1 MRAFLNARLKGLS
14 TALSRRPHG
23 LALILLGVI
32 FVSLNLFSN
41 LALRNA
47 RLDLTENGLFTLSQG
62 TRNIVAALEE
72 PVRLTFYYSQ
82 DIAANQP
89 GLRVEAQR
97 VRDMLEEITM
107 ASNGKVR
114 LDIIDPEPFSEAED
128 QAVAQGLVARP
139 VAEGEVV
146 YFGLVGTN
154 LVDSVEIIPYFAAE
168 RQQYLEYDLA
178 RMLHNLG
185 RPEKPVLGIISNL
198 PLDTGAG
205 GIMAAMR
212 GQSQPFLIYAELS
225 DRFELEFIVADTV
238 RIPSRIDV
246 LLLAHP
252 RPLSDI
258 QSYAIDQFVMRG
270 GRVIAFIDPQ
280 SEVSM
285 TAGPNGEPL
294 RGYTEQS
301 DMPLL
306 MRQWGVGMAENMII
320 ADRKRAQRVAAGRDA
335 RRALTDYI
343 LWMGL
348 GPGEMNADDPI
359 TGTIDRLNIGTVGAL
374 RPLEGATTQFTPLV
388 TSSDEAGLMT
398 RDYVLTAPTPDA
410 LQRRFAIGEAPFT
423 IAARI
428 SGSVTSAYVDGPP
441 AAENSKGERAQA
453 DKHKT
458 ATDAANI
465 IVFAD
470 SDFFDDRFW
479 VSEQNYLGQRFGVP
493 IADNGKFLLNTVEN
507 LMGSND
513 LISLRGREKAARPF
527 TRIDNLRRAAETEYL
542 AEQQNLVARIEAAQS
557 ELDRLEQSG
566 AQLAEADEAASAY
579 RAELLS
585 ARKALRRVQG
595 NLRRDIETLQGRLTW
610 ANIIIM
616 PVLMSGLALLLA
628 WRQRRQRLA
637 TQKAGGL
644 IVDMADKASEENA
657 QEKGAA

>member
-1 MRAFLNARLKGLS
+1 MGARVS
-14 TALSRRPHG
+14 NIFAARPHG
-23 LALILLGVI
+23 VALALLALI

-41 LALRNA
+41 LTLRNA
-47 RLDLTENGLFTLSQG
+47 RLDLTENGLFTLSDG
-62 TRNIVAALEE
+62 TRNIVAGLQE
-72 PVRLTFYYSQ
+72 PVRLKFYYSRS
-82 DIAANQP
+82 IAANQP

-107 ASNGKVR
+107 ASDGMVQ
-114 LDIIDPEPFSEAED
+114 LEIIDPEPFSEAED
-128 QAVAQGLVARP
+128 QAVGQGLVARP

-154 LVDSVEIIPYFAAE
+154 LVDNVEIIPYFATE
-168 RQQYLEYDLA
+168 RQQYLEYDVA
-178 RMLHNLG
+178 RLLHNLA
-185 RPEKPVLGIISNL
+185 RPQKPVLGIISNL

-212 GQSQPFLIYAELS
+212 GQSQPFLIYAELA
-225 DRFELEFIVADTV
+225 DRFAIEFIAPDSVK
-238 RIPSRIDV
+238 IPKRVDV

-258 QSYAIDQFVMRG
+258 QAYAVDQFVMRG
-270 GRVIAFIDPQ
+270 GRVIAFLDPQ
-280 SEVSM
+280 SEVSL

-301 DMPLL
+301 NMPLL
-306 MRQWGVGMAENMII
+306 MRQWGVRMLSDMIV

-348 GPGEMNADDPI
+348 GPSEMNGDDPV
-359 TGTIDRLNIGTVGAL
+359 TGNIDRLNIGTVGAL
-374 RPLEGATTQFTPLV
+374 QPLEGASTGFTPLV

-398 RDYVLTAPTPDA
+398 RDYVLSAPTPDA
-410 LQRRFAIGEAPFT
+410 LQRRFAVGEAPYT
-423 IAARI
+423 IAARLAGPI
-428 SGSVTSAYVDGPP
+428 LSAFDGPP
-441 AAENSKGERAQA
+441 ESETEKGERAKPQ
-453 DKHKT
+453 DHKDST
-458 ATDAANI
+458 QAANI

-493 IADNGKFLLNTVEN
+493 IADNGKFLLNAVEN

-527 TRIDNLRRAAETEYL
+527 SRIEDLRRAAETEYL
-542 AEQQNLVARIEAAQS
+542 AEQQNLVARIEAAQA
-557 ELDRLEQSG
+557 ELDRLEQG
-566 AQLAEADEAASAY
+566 AQLAEADKAASAY
-579 RAELLS
+579 RAELLQ

-595 NLRRDIETLQGRLTW
+595 DLRRDIEALESRLTW

-616 PVLMSGLALLLA
+616 PLMISVLAVILA
-628 WRQRRQRLA
+628 WRQRRRRLA

-644 IVDMADKASEENA
+644 IVDETTGGQK
-657 QEKGAA
+657 QGAG

>member
-1 MRAFLNARLKGLS
+1 MGAGVSKIFA
-14 TALSRRPHG
+14 ARPHG
-23 LALILLGVI
+23 VALVLLALI

-47 RLDLTENGLFTLSQG
+47 RLDLTENGLFTLSDG
-62 TRNIVAALEE
+62 TRNIVGALKE
-72 PVRLTFYYSQ
+72 PVRLKFYYSRS
-82 DIAANQP
+82 IAADQP

-97 VRDMLEEITM
+97 VRDLLEEITM
-107 ASNGKVR
+107 ASDGMVQ

-128 QAVAQGLVARP
+128 QAVGQGLVSRP
-139 VAEGEVV
+139 VAEGDVV

-154 LVDSVEIIPYFAAE
+154 MVDSVEVIPYFATE
-168 RQQYLEYDLA
+168 RQQYLEYDVA
-178 RMLHNLG
+178 RLLHNLA
-185 RPEKPVLGIISNL
+185 RPQKPVLGIISNL

-212 GQSQPFLIYAELS
+212 GQSQPFLIYAELA
-225 DRFELEFIVADTV
+225 DRFRIEFIPPDRVK
-238 RIPSRIDV
+238 IPAQVDV

-258 QSYAIDQFVMRG
+258 QAYAVDQFVMRG
-270 GRVIAFIDPQ
+270 GRVIAFLDPQ
-280 SEVSM
+280 SEVSL

-301 DMPLL
+301 NMPLL
-306 MRQWGVGMAENMII
+306 MRQWGVRMFSDMIV
-320 ADRKRAQRVAAGRDA
+320 ADRKRAQRVASGRDA

-348 GPGEMNADDPI
+348 GPSEMNSDDPV
-359 TGTIDRLNIGTVGAL
+359 TGNIDRLNIGTVGAL
-374 RPLEGATTQFTPLV
+374 QPLDGASTSFTPLV
-388 TSSDEAGLMT
+388 SSSDEAGLMT
-398 RDYVLTAPTPDA
+398 RDYVLSGPTPDA
-410 LQRRFAIGEAPFT
+410 LQRRFAIGEAPYT
-423 IAARI
+423 IAARLDGPI
-428 SGSVTSAYVDGPP
+428 VSAFDGPP
-441 AAENSKGERAQA
+441 ESETEKGERAKPQ
-453 DKHKT
+453 DHKDST
-458 ATDAANI
+458 QAANI

-493 IADNGKFLLNTVEN
+493 IADNGKFLLNAVEN

-527 TRIDNLRRAAETEYL
+527 SRIEDLRRAAETEYL
-542 AEQQNLVARIEAAQS
+542 AEQQNLVARIEAAQA
-557 ELDRLEQSG
+557 ELDRLEQG
-566 AQLAEADEAASAY
+566 AQLAEADQAASAY
-579 RAELLS
+579 RAELLQ

-595 NLRRDIETLQGRLTW
+595 DLRRDIEALESRLTW

-616 PVLMSGLALLLA
+616 PLMISALAVILA
-628 WRQRRQRLA
+628 WRQRRRRLA

-644 IVDMADKASEENA
+644 IVDETTGRQKE
-657 QEKGAA
+657 GAG

>member
-1 MRAFLNARLKGLS
+1 L
-14 TALSRRPHG
+14 RRPHA

-62 TRNIVAALEE
+62 TRNIVAALDE
-72 PVRLTFYYSQ
+72 PIRLKFYYSQ

-107 ASNGKVR
+107 AANGMVQ

-154 LVDSVEIIPYFAAE
+154 LVDSVEIIPYFATE

-212 GQSQPFLIYAELS
+212 GQSQPFLIYAELA

-238 RIPSRIDV
+238 RIPTRIDA

-252 RPLSDI
+252 RPLTDI
-258 QSYAIDQFVMRG
+258 QAYAIDQFVMLG

-280 SEVSM
+280 SEVSL

-294 RGYTEQS
+294 RGYSEQS
-301 DMPLL
+301 DLPLL
-306 MRQWGVGMAENMII
+306 MRQWGLAMAGDMII

-348 GPGEMNADDPI
+348 GPSEMNADDPI
-359 TGTIDRLNIGTVGAL
+359 TGNIDRLNIGTAGAL
-374 RPLEGATTQFTPLV
+374 RPIDGATTSFTPLV

-398 RDYVLTAPTPDA
+398 RDYVLSAPTPDA

-423 IAARI
+423 IAARL
-428 SGSVTSAYVDGPP
+428 SGPVETAFADGPP
-441 AAENSKGERAQA
+441 AAENSKGERAKAAAHQTE
-453 DKHKT
+453 T
-458 ATDAANI
+458 AAANI
-465 IVFAD
+465 VVFAD

-493 IADNGKFLLNTVEN
+493 IADNGKFLLNAVEN

-527 TRIDNLRRAAETEYL
+527 TRIENLRRAAEADYL
-542 AEQQNLVARIEAAQS
+542 TEQQNLVARIEAAQA

-595 NLRRDIETLQGRLTW
+595 NLRRDIEALEGRLTW

-616 PVLMSGLALLLA
+616 PVLISGLALVLA

-644 IVDMADKASEENA
+644 IIDDDIA
-657 QEKGAA
+657 QKGAA

>member
-1 MRAFLNARLKGLS
+1 MGARVS
-14 TALSRRPHG
+14 NIFAARPHG
-23 LALILLGVI
+23 VALALLALI

-41 LALRNA
+41 LTLRNA
-47 RLDLTENGLFTLSQG
+47 RLDLTENGLFTLSDG
-62 TRNIVAALEE
+62 TRNIVAGLQE
-72 PVRLTFYYSQ
+72 PVRLKFYYSRS
-82 DIAANQP
+82 IAANQP

-107 ASNGKVR
+107 ASDGMVQ
-114 LDIIDPEPFSEAED
+114 LEIIDPEPFSEAED
-128 QAVAQGLVARP
+128 QAVGQGLVARP

-154 LVDSVEIIPYFAAE
+154 LVDNVEIIPYFATE
-168 RQQYLEYDLA
+168 RQQYLEYDVA
-178 RMLHNLG
+178 RLLHNLA
-185 RPEKPVLGIISNL
+185 RPQKPVLGIISNL

-212 GQSQPFLIYAELS
+212 GQSQPFLIYAELA
-225 DRFELEFIVADTV
+225 DRFAIEFIAPDSVK
-238 RIPSRIDV
+238 IPKRVDV

-258 QSYAIDQFVMRG
+258 QAYAVDQFVMRG
-270 GRVIAFIDPQ
+270 GRVIAFLDPQ
-280 SEVSM
+280 SEVSL

-301 DMPLL
+301 NMPLL
-306 MRQWGVGMAENMII
+306 MRQWGVRMLSDMIV

-348 GPGEMNADDPI
+348 GPSEMNGDDPV
-359 TGTIDRLNIGTVGAL
+359 TGNIDRLNIGTVGAL
-374 RPLEGATTQFTPLV
+374 QPLEGASTDFTPLV
-388 TSSDEAGLMT
+388 TSSDEAGLMI
-398 RDYVLTAPTPDA
+398 RDYVLSAPTPDA
-410 LQRRFAIGEAPFT
+410 LQRRFAVGEAPYT
-423 IAARI
+423 IAARLAGPI
-428 SGSVTSAYVDGPP
+428 VSAFDGPP
-441 AAENSKGERAQA
+441 ESETEKGERAKPQ
-453 DKHKT
+453 DHKDST
-458 ATDAANI
+458 QAANI

-493 IADNGKFLLNTVEN
+493 IADNGKFLLNAVEN

-527 TRIDNLRRAAETEYL
+527 SRIEDLRRAAETEYL
-542 AEQQNLVARIEAAQS
+542 AEQQNLVARIEAAQA
-557 ELDRLEQSG
+557 ELDRLEQG
-566 AQLAEADEAASAY
+566 AQLAEADKAASAY
-579 RAELLS
+579 RAELLQ

-595 NLRRDIETLQGRLTW
+595 DLRRDIEALESRLTW

-616 PVLMSGLALLLA
+616 PLMISVLAVILA
-628 WRQRRQRLA
+628 WRQRRRRLA

-644 IVDMADKASEENA
+644 IVDETTGGQK
-657 QEKGAA
+657 QGAG

>member
-1 MRAFLNARLKGLS
+1 MRAVLSLQFFARFAARLSGGL
-14 TALSRRPHG
+14 LRRPHA
-23 LALILLGVI
+23 LALILLSVI

-62 TRNIVAALEE
+62 TRNIVAALDE
-72 PVRLTFYYSQ
+72 PIRLKFYYSQ

-107 ASNGKVR
+107 AANGMVQ

-154 LVDSVEIIPYFAAE
+154 LVDSVEIIPYFATE

-212 GQSQPFLIYAELS
+212 GQSQPFLIYAELA

-238 RIPSRIDV
+238 RIPTRIDA

-252 RPLSDI
+252 RPLTDI
-258 QSYAIDQFVMRG
+258 QAYAIDQFVMLG

-280 SEVSM
+280 SEVSL

-294 RGYTEQS
+294 RGYSEQS
-301 DMPLL
+301 DLPLL
-306 MRQWGVGMAENMII
+306 MRQWGLAMAGDMII

-348 GPGEMNADDPI
+348 GPSEMNADDPI
-359 TGTIDRLNIGTVGAL
+359 TGNIDRLNIGTAGAL
-374 RPLEGATTQFTPLV
+374 RPIDGATTSFTPLV

-398 RDYVLTAPTPDA
+398 RDYVLSAPTPDA

-423 IAARI
+423 IAARL
-428 SGSVTSAYVDGPP
+428 SGPVETAFADGPP
-441 AAENSKGERAQA
+441 AAENSKGERAKAAAHQTE
-453 DKHKT
+453 T
-458 ATDAANI
+458 AAANI
-465 IVFAD
+465 VVFAD

-493 IADNGKFLLNTVEN
+493 IADNGKFLLNAVEN

-527 TRIDNLRRAAETEYL
+527 TRIENLRRAAEADYL
-542 AEQQNLVARIEAAQS
+542 TEQQNLVARIEAAQA

-595 NLRRDIETLQGRLTW
+595 NLRRDIEALEGRLTW

-616 PVLMSGLALLLA
+616 PMLISGLSLVLA

-644 IVDMADKASEENA
+644 IIDDDTA
-657 QEKGAA
+657 QKGAA

>member
-1 MRAFLNARLKGLS
+1 MRAVLSLQFFARFAARLSGGL
-14 TALSRRPHG
+14 LRRPHA
-23 LALILLGVI
+23 LALILLSVI

-62 TRNIVAALEE
+62 TRNIVAALDE
-72 PVRLTFYYSQ
+72 PIRLKFYYSQ

-107 ASNGKVR
+107 AANGMVQ
-114 LDIIDPEPFSEAED
+114 LDIVDPEPFSEAED

-154 LVDSVEIIPYFAAE
+154 LVDSVEIIPYFATE

-212 GQSQPFLIYAELS
+212 GQSQPFLIYAELA

-238 RIPSRIDV
+238 RIPTRIDA

-252 RPLSDI
+252 RPLTDI
-258 QSYAIDQFVMRG
+258 QAYAIDQFVMLG

-280 SEVSM
+280 SEVSL

-294 RGYTEQS
+294 RGYSEQS
-301 DMPLL
+301 DLPLL
-306 MRQWGVGMAENMII
+306 MRQWGLAMAGDMII

-348 GPGEMNADDPI
+348 GPSEMNADDPI
-359 TGTIDRLNIGTVGAL
+359 TGNIDRLNIGTAGAL
-374 RPLEGATTQFTPLV
+374 RPIDGATTSFTPLV

-398 RDYVLTAPTPDA
+398 RDYVLSAPTPDA

-423 IAARI
+423 IAARL
-428 SGSVTSAYVDGPP
+428 SGPVETAFADGPP
-441 AAENSKGERAQA
+441 AAENSKGERAKAAAHQTE
-453 DKHKT
+453 T
-458 ATDAANI
+458 AAANI
-465 IVFAD
+465 VVFAD

-493 IADNGKFLLNTVEN
+493 IADNGKFLLNAVEN

-527 TRIDNLRRAAETEYL
+527 TRIENLRRAAEADYL
-542 AEQQNLVARIEAAQS
+542 TEQQNLVARIEAAQA

-595 NLRRDIETLQGRLTW
+595 NLRRDIEALEGRLTW

-616 PVLMSGLALLLA
+616 PMLISGLSLVLA

-644 IVDMADKASEENA
+644 IIDDDTA
-657 QEKGAA
+657 QKGAA

>member
-1 MRAFLNARLKGLS
+1 MQRLTTFIASAVMIWRA
-14 TALSRRPHG
+14 RPHAVALVL
-23 LALILLGVI
+23 LAVT

-41 LALRNA
+41 LMLRNA
-47 RLDLTENGLFTLSQG
+47 RLDLTENGLFTLSDG
-62 TRNIVAALEE
+62 TRNIVAGLKE
-72 PVRLTFYYSQ
+72 PVRLKFYYSQ
-82 DIAANQP
+82 SIATDQP
-89 GLRVEAQR
+89 GLRIEAQR
-97 VRDMLEEITM
+97 VRDMLEEISL
-107 ASNGKVR
+107 AANGMVT

-154 LVDSVEIIPYFAAE
+154 LVDSVEVIAYFAAE

-178 RMLHNLG
+178 RLLHNLA
-185 RPEKPVLGIISNL
+185 RPEKPVLGIMSNL

-212 GQSQPFLIYAELS
+212 GQSQPFLIYAELA
-225 DRFELEFIVADTV
+225 DRFQIDFIAPDAVKIANRV
-238 RIPSRIDV
+238 DV

-252 RPLSDI
+252 RALTDVQAYSV
-258 QSYAIDQFVMRG
+258 DQFVMRG
-270 GRVIAFIDPQ
+270 GRVIAFLDPQ
-280 SEVSM
+280 SEVSL

-301 DMPLL
+301 DLPRL
-306 MRQWGVGMAENMII
+306 MRQWGVTMARDMII

-335 RRALTDYI
+335 RRALVDYI

-348 GPGEMNADDPI
+348 GPGEINRDDPI
-359 TGTIDRLNIGTVGAL
+359 TGNIDRLNIGTAGAL
-374 RPLEGATTQFTPLV
+374 MPLADATTAFSPLV

-398 RDYVLTAPTPDA
+398 RDYVLSAPTPDA
-410 LQRRFAIGEAPFT
+410 LQRRFSVGEAPYV
-423 IAARI
+423 IAARL
-428 SGSVTSAYVDGPP
+428 SGAVVSAFPDGPP
-441 AAENSKGERAQA
+441 VNATENAKGLRAKPE
-453 DKHKT
+453 DHKST
-458 ATDAANI
+458 TEAANI
-465 IVFAD
+465 VVFAD

-493 IADNGKFLLNTVEN
+493 IADNGKFLLNAVEN

-527 TRIDNLRRAAETEYL
+527 TRIEDLRRMAETEYL
-542 AEQQNLVARIEAAQS
+542 AEQQNLVARIEAAQA

-566 AQLAEADEAASAY
+566 AQLAEADEAAGVY
-579 RAELLS
+579 RAELLA

-595 NLRRDIETLQGRLTW
+595 DLRRDIETLEARLTG
-610 ANIIIM
+610 ANIGVM
-616 PVLMSGLALLLA
+616 PLLISALALILA

-644 IVDMADKASEENA
+644 IVDEHEQVSA
-657 QEKGAA
+657 GGRG

>member
-1 MRAFLNARLKGLS
+1 M
-14 TALSRRPHG
+14 
-23 LALILLGVI
+23 V
-32 FVSLNLFSN
+32 
-41 LALRNA
+41 
-47 RLDLTENGLFTLSQG
+47 Q
-62 TRNIVAALEE
+62 
-72 PVRLTFYYSQ
+72 
-82 DIAANQP
+82 
-89 GLRVEAQR
+89 
-97 VRDMLEEITM
+97 
-107 ASNGKVR
+107 

-154 LVDSVEIIPYFAAE
+154 LVDSVEIIPYFATE

-212 GQSQPFLIYAELS
+212 GQSQPFLIYAELA

-238 RIPSRIDV
+238 RIPTRIDA

-252 RPLSDI
+252 RPLTDI
-258 QSYAIDQFVMRG
+258 QAYAIDQFVMLG

-280 SEVSM
+280 SEVSL

-294 RGYTEQS
+294 RGYSEQS
-301 DMPLL
+301 DLPLL
-306 MRQWGVGMAENMII
+306 MRQWGLAMAGDMII

-348 GPGEMNADDPI
+348 GPSEMNADDPI
-359 TGTIDRLNIGTVGAL
+359 TGNIDRLNIGTAGAL
-374 RPLEGATTQFTPLV
+374 RPIDGATTSFTPLV

-398 RDYVLTAPTPDA
+398 RDYVLSAPTPDA

-423 IAARI
+423 IAARL
-428 SGSVTSAYVDGPP
+428 SGPVETAFADGPP
-441 AAENSKGERAQA
+441 AAENSKGERAKAAAHQTE
-453 DKHKT
+453 T
-458 ATDAANI
+458 AAANI
-465 IVFAD
+465 VVFAD

-493 IADNGKFLLNTVEN
+493 IADNGKFLLNAVEN

-527 TRIDNLRRAAETEYL
+527 TRIENLRRAAEADYL
-542 AEQQNLVARIEAAQS
+542 TEQQNLVARIEAAQA

-595 NLRRDIETLQGRLTW
+595 NLRRDIEALEGRLTW

-616 PVLMSGLALLLA
+616 PVLISGLALVLA

-644 IVDMADKASEENA
+644 IIDDDIA
-657 QEKGAA
+657 QKGAA

>member
-1 MRAFLNARLKGLS
+1 MRAVLSLQFFARFAARLSGGL
-14 TALSRRPHG
+14 LRRPHA
-23 LALILLGVI
+23 LALILLSVI

-62 TRNIVAALEE
+62 TRNIVAALDE
-72 PVRLTFYYSQ
+72 PIRLKFYYSQ

-107 ASNGKVR
+107 AANGMVQ

-154 LVDSVEIIPYFAAE
+154 LVDSVEIIPYFATE

-212 GQSQPFLIYAELS
+212 GQSQPFLIYAELA

-238 RIPSRIDV
+238 RIPTRIDA

-252 RPLSDI
+252 RPLTDI
-258 QSYAIDQFVMRG
+258 QAYAIDQFVMLG

-280 SEVSM
+280 SEVSL

-294 RGYTEQS
+294 RGYSEQS
-301 DMPLL
+301 DLPLL
-306 MRQWGVGMAENMII
+306 MRQWGLAMAGDMII

-348 GPGEMNADDPI
+348 GPSEMNADDPI
-359 TGTIDRLNIGTVGAL
+359 TGNIDRLNIGTAGAL
-374 RPLEGATTQFTPLV
+374 RPIDGATTSFTPLV

-398 RDYVLTAPTPDA
+398 RDYVLSAPTPDA

-423 IAARI
+423 IAARL
-428 SGSVTSAYVDGPP
+428 SGPVETAFADGPP
-441 AAENSKGERAQA
+441 AAENSKGERAKAAAHQTE
-453 DKHKT
+453 T
-458 ATDAANI
+458 AAANI
-465 IVFAD
+465 VVFAD

-493 IADNGKFLLNTVEN
+493 IADNGKFLLNAVEN

-527 TRIDNLRRAAETEYL
+527 TRIENLRRAAEADYL
-542 AEQQNLVARIEAAQS
+542 TEQQNLVARIEAAQA

-595 NLRRDIETLQGRLTW
+595 NLRRDIEALEGRLTW

-616 PVLMSGLALLLA
+616 PVLISGLALVLA

-644 IVDMADKASEENA
+644 IIDDDIA
-657 QEKGAA
+657 QKGAA

>member
-1 MRAFLNARLKGLS
+1 MRA
-14 TALSRRPHG
+14 ALSKIFTARPNG
-23 LALILLGVI
+23 VALVLLTLI
-32 FVSLNLFSN
+32 FLSLNLFSN

-47 RLDLTENGLFTLSQG
+47 RLDLTENGLFTLSDG
-62 TRNIVAALEE
+62 TRNIVAGLQET
-72 PVRLTFYYSQ
+72 VRLKFYYSRS
-82 DIAANQP
+82 IAANQP

-107 ASNGKVR
+107 AADGMVQ
-114 LDIIDPEPFSEAED
+114 LEIIDPEPFSEAED

-154 LVDSVEIIPYFAAE
+154 LVDNVEIIPYFATE
-168 RQQYLEYDLA
+168 RQQYLEYDVA
-178 RMLHNLG
+178 RLLHNLA
-185 RPEKPVLGIISNL
+185 RPQKPVLGIISNL

-212 GQSQPFLIYAELS
+212 GQSQPFLIYAELA
-225 DRFELEFIVADTV
+225 DRFAIEFIAPDSVK
-238 RIPSRIDV
+238 IPNRVDV

-258 QSYAIDQFVMRG
+258 QTYAVDQFVMRG
-270 GRVIAFIDPQ
+270 GRVIAFLDPQ
-280 SEVSM
+280 SEVSL

-294 RGYTEQS
+294 RGYSEQS
-301 DMPLL
+301 DMPVL
-306 MRQWGVGMAENMII
+306 MRQWGVRMLGDMIV

-348 GPGEMNADDPI
+348 GPSEMNGDDPV
-359 TGTIDRLNIGTVGAL
+359 TGNIDRLNIGTVGAL
-374 RPLEGATTQFTPLV
+374 RPLDGASTSFTPLV
-388 TSSDEAGLMT
+388 TSSDDAGLMT
-398 RDYVLTAPTPDA
+398 RDYVLSAPTPDA
-410 LQRRFAIGEAPFT
+410 LQRRFAVGEAPYV
-423 IAARI
+423 IAARLAGPI
-428 SGSVTSAYVDGPP
+428 VSAFDAPP
-441 AAENSKGERAQA
+441 EAATEKGERAKPQ
-453 DKHKT
+453 DHKNR
-458 ATDAANI
+458 TDAANI

-493 IADNGKFLLNTVEN
+493 IADNGKFLLNAVEN

-527 TRIDNLRRAAETEYL
+527 TRIEDLRRVAETEYL
-542 AEQQNLVARIEAAQS
+542 AEQQNLLARIEAAQA
-557 ELDRLEQSG
+557 ELDRLEQG
-566 AQLAEADEAASAY
+566 AQLAEADKAASAY
-579 RAELLS
+579 RAELVQ

-595 NLRRDIETLQGRLTW
+595 DLRRDIEALESRLTW

-616 PVLMSGLALLLA
+616 PLMISALAVLLA

-644 IVDMADKASEENA
+644 IVEETA
-657 QEKGAA
+657 GGREQGAG

>member
-1 MRAFLNARLKGLS
+1 MRA
-14 TALSRRPHG
+14 ALSKIFTARPHG
-23 LALILLGVI
+23 VALVLLTLI
-32 FVSLNLFSN
+32 FLSLNLFSN

-47 RLDLTENGLFTLSQG
+47 RLDLTENGLFTLSDG
-62 TRNIVAALEE
+62 TRNIVAGLQE
-72 PVRLTFYYSQ
+72 PVRLKFYYSRS
-82 DIAANQP
+82 IAANQP

-107 ASNGKVR
+107 AADGMVQ
-114 LDIIDPEPFSEAED
+114 LEIIDPEPFSEAED

-154 LVDSVEIIPYFAAE
+154 LVDNVEIIPYFATE
-168 RQQYLEYDLA
+168 RQQYLEYDVVRL
-178 RMLHNLG
+178 LHNLA
-185 RPEKPVLGIISNL
+185 RPQKPVLGIISNL

-212 GQSQPFLIYAELS
+212 GQSQPFLIYAELA
-225 DRFELEFIVADTV
+225 DRFAIEFIAPDSVK
-238 RIPSRIDV
+238 IPNRVDV

-258 QSYAIDQFVMRG
+258 QTYAVDQFVMRG
-270 GRVIAFIDPQ
+270 GRIIAFLDPQ
-280 SEVSM
+280 SEVSL

-294 RGYTEQS
+294 RGYSEQS
-301 DMPLL
+301 DMPVL
-306 MRQWGVGMAENMII
+306 MRQWGVRMLGDMIV

-348 GPGEMNADDPI
+348 GPSEMNGDDPV
-359 TGTIDRLNIGTVGAL
+359 TGNIDRLNIGTVGAL
-374 RPLEGATTQFTPLV
+374 RPLDGASTSFTPLV
-388 TSSDEAGLMT
+388 TSSDDAGLMT
-398 RDYVLTAPTPDA
+398 RDYVLSAPTPDA
-410 LQRRFAIGEAPFT
+410 LQRRFAVGEAPYV
-423 IAARI
+423 IAARLAGPI
-428 SGSVTSAYVDGPP
+428 VSAFDAPP
-441 AAENSKGERAQA
+441 EAATEKGEGAKPQ
-453 DKHKT
+453 DHKNR
-458 ATDAANI
+458 TDAANI

-493 IADNGKFLLNTVEN
+493 IADNGKFLLNAVEN

-527 TRIDNLRRAAETEYL
+527 TRIEDLRRVAETEYL
-542 AEQQNLVARIEAAQS
+542 AEQQNLVARIEAAQA
-557 ELDRLEQSG
+557 ELDRLEQG
-566 AQLAEADEAASAY
+566 AQLAEADKAASAY
-579 RAELLS
+579 RAELVQ

-595 NLRRDIETLQGRLTW
+595 DLRRDIEALESRLTW

-616 PVLMSGLALLLA
+616 PLMISALAVLLA
-628 WRQRRQRLA
+628 WRQRRRRLA

-644 IVDMADKASEENA
+644 IVEETA
-657 QEKGAA
+657 GGREQGAG

>member
-1 MRAFLNARLKGLS
+1 MRKLFSAYLLPVLATL
-14 TALSRRPHG
+14 TARPHA
-23 LALILLGVI
+23 LALMLLAVI
-32 FVSLNLFSN
+32 FLSLNLFSN

-47 RLDLTENGLFTLSQG
+47 RLDLTENGLFTLSDG

-72 PVRLTFYYSQ
+72 PVRLKYYYSQ
-82 DIAANQP
+82 NIAANQP
-89 GLRVEAQR
+89 RLRVEAQR

-107 ASNGKVR
+107 ASQGMVT

-139 VAEGEVV
+139 IAEGEVV

-154 LVDSVEIIPYFAAE
+154 LVDSVEIIPYFAPE

-185 RPEKPVLGIISNL
+185 RPQKPVLGIISNL

-212 GQSQPFLIYAELS
+212 GQSQPFLIYAELA
-225 DRFELEFIVADTV
+225 DRFELEFIVPDLV
-238 RIPSRIDV
+238 KIPARIDV

-252 RPLSDI
+252 RPLSEF
-258 QSYAIDQFVMRG
+258 QAYAIDQFVMRG

-280 SEVSM
+280 SEVSL

-301 DMPLL
+301 DLPRL
-306 MRQWGVGMAENMII
+306 MRQWGVRMAPNMIV
-320 ADRKRAQRVAAGRDA
+320 ADRLRAQRVAAGRDA

-348 GPGEMNADDPI
+348 GPSEMNGDDPI

-374 RPLEGATTQFTPLV
+374 MPGEGATTEFTPLV
-388 TSSDEAGLMT
+388 SSSPEAGLMT

-410 LQRRFAIGEAPFT
+410 LQRRFAIGDAPYT
-423 IAARI
+423 IAARL
-428 SGSVTSAYVDGPP
+428 SGTVKTAFVDGPP
-441 AAENSKGERAQA
+441 EAQNSKGERAKQA
-453 DKHKT
+453 AHKAAT
-458 ATDAANI
+458 AAANI
-465 IVFAD
+465 VVFAD

-493 IADNGKFLLNTVEN
+493 IADNGKFLLNAVEN

-527 TRIDNLRRAAETEYL
+527 TRIENLRRAAEAEYL
-542 AEQQNLVARIEAAQS
+542 TEQQNLLARIEAAQA
-557 ELDRLEQSG
+557 ELDRLEQG

-579 RAELLS
+579 RAELLA

-595 NLRRDIETLQGRLTW
+595 NLRRDIETLEARLTW
-610 ANIIIM
+610 ANIIVM
-616 PVLMSGLALLLA
+616 PVLISALALLLA

-644 IVDMADKASEENA
+644 IIDDDMKT
-657 QEKGAA
+657 QELS

>member
-1 MRAFLNARLKGLS
+1 MGARVS
-14 TALSRRPHG
+14 NIFAARPHG
-23 LALILLGVI
+23 VALALLALI

-41 LALRNA
+41 LTLRNA
-47 RLDLTENGLFTLSQG
+47 RLDLTENGLFTLSDG
-62 TRNIVAALEE
+62 TRNIVAGLQE
-72 PVRLTFYYSQ
+72 PVRLKFYYSRS
-82 DIAANQP
+82 IAANQP

-107 ASNGKVR
+107 ASDGMVQ
-114 LDIIDPEPFSEAED
+114 LEIIDPEPFSEAED
-128 QAVAQGLVARP
+128 QAVGQGLVARP

-154 LVDSVEIIPYFAAE
+154 LVDNVEIIPYFATE
-168 RQQYLEYDLA
+168 RQQYLEYDVA
-178 RMLHNLG
+178 RLLHNLA
-185 RPEKPVLGIISNL
+185 RPQKPVLGIISNL

-212 GQSQPFLIYAELS
+212 GQSQPFLIYAELA
-225 DRFELEFIVADTV
+225 DRFAIEFIAPDSVK
-238 RIPSRIDV
+238 IPNRVDV

-258 QSYAIDQFVMRG
+258 QAYAVDQFVMRG
-270 GRVIAFIDPQ
+270 GRVIAFLDPQ
-280 SEVSM
+280 SEVSL

-301 DMPLL
+301 NMPLL
-306 MRQWGVGMAENMII
+306 MRQWGARMLSDMIV

-335 RRALTDYI
+335 RRALTDYV

-348 GPGEMNADDPI
+348 GPSEMNGDDPV
-359 TGTIDRLNIGTVGAL
+359 TGNIDRLNIGTVGAL
-374 RPLEGATTQFTPLV
+374 QPLEGASTDFTPLV

-398 RDYVLTAPTPDA
+398 RDYVLSAPTPDA
-410 LQRRFAIGEAPFT
+410 LQRRFAVGEAPYT
-423 IAARI
+423 IAARLAGPI
-428 SGSVTSAYVDGPP
+428 LSAFDGPP
-441 AAENSKGERAQA
+441 ESETEKGERAKPQ
-453 DKHKT
+453 DHKDST
-458 ATDAANI
+458 QAANI

-493 IADNGKFLLNTVEN
+493 IADNGKFLLNAVEN

-527 TRIDNLRRAAETEYL
+527 SRIEDLRRAAETEYL
-542 AEQQNLVARIEAAQS
+542 AEQQNLVARIEAAQA
-557 ELDRLEQSG
+557 ELDRLEQG
-566 AQLAEADEAASAY
+566 AQLAEADKAASAY
-579 RAELLS
+579 RAELLQ

-595 NLRRDIETLQGRLTW
+595 DLRRDIEALESRLTW

-616 PVLMSGLALLLA
+616 PLMISVLAVILA
-628 WRQRRQRLA
+628 WRQRRRRLA

-644 IVDMADKASEENA
+644 IVDETTGGQK
-657 QEKGAA
+657 QGAG